1 MAWARLFPLN
11 RKKVL
16 HHLPPVPPTPKLA
29 KSQEKPSLRL
39 PLTTSSPP
47 DREVLR
53 QSNETF
59 KAKVSHG
66 EPLSSPTRQYALDLV
81 KATERLSAQ
90 VAILRSENKEKEGI
104 LGNRRKHQSGKRT
117 VIKGHFILST
127 EEIYEKVV
135 EAEKETARKKARK
148 KQPAHPVHRTQPSRK
163 RKRAATPSEDEEDE
177 EKDEEYFEDEES
189 DWGETIVVGGC

>member
-47 DREVLR
+47 DRKVLR

-59 KAKVSHG
+59 KVKVSHE

-81 KATERLSAQ
+81 KVIECLSAQ
-90 VAILRSENKEKEGI
+90 VTILRSGQQKN
-104 LGNRRKHQSGKRT
+104 T
-117 VIKGHFILST
+117 
-127 EEIYEKVV
+127 
-135 EAEKETARKKARK
+135 
-148 KQPAHPVHRTQPSRK
+148 
-163 RKRAATPSEDEEDE
+163 
-177 EKDEEYFEDEES
+177 
-189 DWGETIVVGGC
+189 

>member
-1 MAWARLFPLN
+1 M
-11 RKKVL
+11 
-16 HHLPPVPPTPKLA
+16 
-29 KSQEKPSLRL
+29 
-39 PLTTSSPP
+39 
-47 DREVLR
+47 
-53 QSNETF
+53 
-59 KAKVSHG
+59 
-66 EPLSSPTRQYALDLV
+66 
-81 KATERLSAQ
+81 
-90 VAILRSENKEKEGI
+90 SENKEKEGI